1 MKISINEKTFMHT
14 PWQQKVMPHL
24 IRLLTEENGAT
35 YDEINVYIIHHT
47 LHIQPIDIKLL
58 LGRLVREGYLNA
70 ENGVY
75 SLNHTPENEPLF
87 QECREYERQYV

>member
-1 MKISINEKTFMHT
+1 MNIEIKIGKNTLMNT
-14 PWQQKVMPHL
+14 PWQKKCMPHL
-24 IRLLTEENGAT
+24 IKLLTEEKGAT
-35 YDEINVYIIHHT
+35 YDEIEIFIIHHT

-75 SLNHTPENEPLF
+75 KLNNTPENEPLF
-87 QECREYERQYV
+87 QECREYA